1 MARRAANEG
10 EEVIEISPPDFAAAL
25 RVMNVEVRPGE
36 EKNASSRGD
45 LSGAWKKI
53 EKDCHCNKAGAKAF
67 YKLFGMSAE
76 ARDDYLRTL
85 YGLMKTAHIGIS
97 QDLVDRMEESDAPT
111 MPIVPSDGT
120 KDGLATL
127 ETTH

>member
-1 MARRAANEG
+1 MARTAKPEK
-10 EEVIEISPPDFAAAL
+10 EEVLEIQPPDFAAAL
-25 RVMNVEVRPGE
+25 RCMNVNVRPAE

-45 LSGAWKKI
+45 LSGAWKTI
-53 EKDCHCNKAGAKAF
+53 EKDYHCNKAGAKAF
-67 YKLFGMSAE
+67 YKIFQMSAE

-97 QDLVDRMEESDAPT
+97 QDLVDRMEESDAPE
-111 MPIVPSDGT
+111 MPVVPSNGSA
-120 KDGLATL
+120 DGLATL